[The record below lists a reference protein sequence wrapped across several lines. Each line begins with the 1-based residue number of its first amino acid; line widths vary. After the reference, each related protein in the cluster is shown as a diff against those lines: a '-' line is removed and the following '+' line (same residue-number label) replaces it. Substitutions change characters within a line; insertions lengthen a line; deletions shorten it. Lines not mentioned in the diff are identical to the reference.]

1 MQYVYIHIYI
11 YTLYIRIN
19 FVRMYI
25 KYTCMYTYSRDERL
39 EGQQLTAWRAA
50 WGARLIVH

>member
-11 YTLYIRIN
+11 LYIRIN